1 VIKRAPDDGPAYRKF
16 VGATYEASVLTRD
29 EDYTAASGSLILTL
43 QPDFLETLDPGD
55 HTVNVYFSDV
65 AETDPVPV
73 TFTVAPVVYTVS
85 FSANGHGTAPA
96 AQTVT
101 EGNKATKPANP
112 TAAGYTFGG
121 WYTEA
126 QCRNVYDFDTPV
138 TENLTLYAKWTANSS
153 GSGTS
158 GSSSSSS
165 TRSSYV
171 SGPKTGDPGRTG
183 LWAVVLLISMA
194 GLSGAAAAYGRS
206 RRKEKPAVQAGQNE
220 GGQEAD

>member
-1 VIKRAPDDGPAYRKF
+1 MKTIP
-16 VGATYEASVLTRD
+16 
-29 EDYTAASGSLILTL
+29 L
-43 QPDFLETLDPGD
+43 QPDFLETLDPGI
-55 HTVNVYFSDV
+55 HTVNVHFSDV

-85 FSANGHGTAPA
+85 FRANGHGTAPA

-112 TAAGYTFGG
+112 TAVGYTFGG

-206 RRKEKPAVQAGQNE
+206 RRKEKVAGKAGQDEREE
-220 GGQEAD
+220 GQN

>member
-1 VIKRAPDDGPAYRKF
+1 MIKRAPDDGPAYRKF

-138 TENLTLYAKWTANSS
+138 TENLTLYAK
-153 GSGTS
+153 
-158 GSSSSSS
+158 
-165 TRSSYV
+165 
-171 SGPKTGDPGRTG
+171 
-183 LWAVVLLISMA
+183 
-194 GLSGAAAAYGRS
+194 
-206 RRKEKPAVQAGQNE
+206 
-220 GGQEAD
+220 

>member
-1 VIKRAPDDGPAYRKF
+1 MIKRAPDDGPAYRKF
-16 VGATYEASVLTRD
+16 VGATYGASVLTRD

-43 QPDFLETLDPGD
+43 QPDFLETLDPGTN
-55 HTVNVYFSDV
+55 TVN
-65 AETDPVPV
+65 A
-73 TFTVAPVVYTVS
+73 
-85 FSANGHGTAPA
+85 
-96 AQTVT
+96 
-101 EGNKATKPANP
+101 
-112 TAAGYTFGG
+112 
-121 WYTEA
+121 
-126 QCRNVYDFDTPV
+126 YDFDTPV
-138 TENLTLYAKWTANSS
+138 TENLTLYAKWTANSA